1 MKNLRQKHTKATSK
15 SSSYF
20 FSFGWLGELSSLLI
34 LSGAVSTSS
43 KFLNPS
49 SDMSCFAIKFLRNI
63 TNWEIY
69 STTHGNNDLKFY
81 RKEKQKTKNEAKSES
96 CYGPT
101 NILMQNA
108 PCYELQISKLV
119 RAELVPVRISK
130 IYTNDLPQNNH
141 YYTKNMP

>member
-1 MKNLRQKHTKATSK
+1 MKNLRQKHTKGTSK

-20 FSFGWLGELSSLLI
+20 FSFGSSGELSSLLI

-69 STTHGNNDLKFY
+69 STTHGNNDLKCY
-81 RKEKQKTKNEAKSES
+81 RKEKQKTKKEAKSES
-96 CYGPT
+96 CFGPT
-101 NILMQNA
+101 NILMQSA